1 MTRTMRRMHLDPAN
15 LEQQLSALVAEVRRA
30 GRDER
35 LTITITAQEE
45 HVSPR
50 EAGERLGFSRQ
61 HVVRLIEAGELAG
74 EKLEGSSYW
83 RVPVHG
89 IAEFEDRREAARR
102 AADAFSRSLDAS
114 GAPPE

>member
-1 MTRTMRRMHLDPAN
+1 MRTMHLDPTN
-15 LEQQLSALVAEVRRA
+15 LEQQLSTLVDELRRAGQSKHLTITIA
-30 GRDER
+30 GRDE
-35 LTITITAQEE
+35 L
-45 HVSPR
+45 VSPR

-83 RVPVHG
+83 RVPVG
-89 IAEFEDRREAARR
+89 ALVEFEERRERGRR

-114 GAPPE
+114 DAPLE

>member
-1 MTRTMRRMHLDPAN
+1 MHLDPAN
-15 LEQQLSALVAEVRRA
+15 LEQQLSVLVEEVRRA

-35 LTITITAQEE
+35 LTITIAAQDE

-83 RVPVHG
+83 RVPVRG
-89 IAEFEDRREAARR
+89 LTEFEDRRDAARR
-102 AADAFSRSLDAS
+102 AADTLSRSLDAS
-114 GAPPE
+114 GAPLE

>member
-1 MTRTMRRMHLDPAN
+1 MHLDPAN
-15 LEQQLSALVAEVRRA
+15 LEQQLSVLVDEVRRV

-35 LTITITAQEE
+35 LTITIAAEGE

-74 EKLEGSSYW
+74 VKLEGSSYW
-83 RVPVHG
+83 RIPVRG
-89 IAEFEDRREAARR
+89 LVEFEDRRDDARR
-102 AADAFSRSLDAS
+102 AADTLSRSLDAS
-114 GAPPE
+114 GAPLE